1 MNVRVITDADL
12 EENGGQFQVEAGR
25 AVGIEQ
31 VDDPEGGPATPIYII
46 TTGQRRIERG
56 RPLRVTITNTRD
68 FDGKTAMPVYI
79 VGEFV
84 DPGDSGGGGE
94 EPPPVSGPAF
104 IFYITTNSMYFPLI

>member
-1 MNVRVITDADL
+1 MNVRVITDSDL

-68 FDGKTAMPVYI
+68 FDGKTAMPVYV
-79 VGEFV
+79 VGSFV
-84 DPGDSGGGGE
+84 DPGDGGGGE

-104 IFYITTNSMYFPLI
+104 IFYITTNSMYFPLV